1 MQELPNAERAVQAL
15 TKWLEKNGGYDVC
28 IEWACEY
35 STEVRISATH
45 TIQRGEWTQTIDAVY
60 AVEKPIGR
68 NPVVKHQYST
78 KFCETN
84 GKQTVNWI

>member
-1 MQELPNAERAVQAL
+1 MDNTKNASQAL
-15 TKWLEKNGGYDVC
+15 SNWLKDKGGSDVC

-35 STEVRISATH
+35 PTEVRISAVYTM
-45 TIQRGEWTQTIDAVY
+45 QRGEWTQTIDAVY
-60 AVEKPIGR
+60 AVKKPIGK
-68 NPVVKHQYST
+68 NPVIKHQYST